1 MFSNSFSPAKRS
13 GGGPFPATAA
23 EINAVP
29 KFMSTGCWFLTCFTV
44 IPIINHTYIHIY
56 IYIQSWFSIDVDS
69 WDRLNP
75 NRGTKGTCAWSVLD
89 GLYFRATGSPDT
101 CHGRDFAKDASC
113 STCPTGAA
121 ATSLAT
127 GHHGPCD
134 HGTRDHGTRDH
145 GTPDHGTGIWTT
157 PTHTV
162 WANPAARSLACGVME
177 RGVLVGSDASEIVHD
192 HPIIILIQHARI
204 CRSYIYVD
212 KITAWDDQEPISINF
227 PK

>member
-13 GGGPFPATAA
+13 GGRTFSCDRSWNKCSAKVHEHWLLISNVFHCHPYQ
-23 EINAVP
+23 
-29 KFMSTGCWFLTCFTV
+29 KS
-44 IPIINHTYIHIY
+44 YIHR
-56 IYIQSWFSIDVDS
+56 YIQSWFSIDVDS

-134 HGTRDHGTRDH
+134 HGTRDHGT
-145 GTPDHGTGIWTT
+145 PDHGTGIWTT

-177 RGVLVGSDASEIVHD
+177 RDFLVGSDASEIVHD

-212 KITAWDDQEPISINF
+212 KITGWDDQEPISINF

>member
-13 GGGPFPATAA
+13 GGRTFSCDRSWNKCSAKVHEHWLLISNMFHCHPYQ
-23 EINAVP
+23 
-29 KFMSTGCWFLTCFTV
+29 KS
-44 IPIINHTYIHIY
+44 YIY
-56 IYIQSWFSIDVDS
+56 RYIQSWFSIDVDS

-134 HGTRDHGTRDH
+134 HGTPRPWHPRPWHRDMNNPNPYSMSKPSRQKPSLWCDGKGLPGGEWCKWDRPWSSDHHPYPARPDLQELYLCGQNHGLRW
-145 GTPDHGTGIWTT
+145 PR
-157 PTHTV
+157 
-162 WANPAARSLACGVME
+162 ANF
-177 RGVLVGSDASEIVHD
+177 H
-192 HPIIILIQHARI
+192 Q
-204 CRSYIYVD
+204 
-212 KITAWDDQEPISINF
+212 F
-227 PK
+227 P